1 MWRHWYGS
9 KSFDKGVNF
18 RGRYGSKTFDKR
30 IDFRGKSGMNGFNS
44 SVEVGMAKAEAADS
58 FFQFVHCDLT
68 SVVLGHGRTS

>member
-44 SVEVGMAKAEAADS
+44 SVDVGI
-58 FFQFVHCDLT
+58 T
-68 SVVLGHGRTS
+68 RTPTPQQLLAQAVDE